1 MAGWD
6 AYLAV
11 EGVESE
17 SQKEGHEGE
26 IEVKAFQFGGSN
38 ISSVGQGSG
47 GGTGVVALS
56 EFIVQKLTD
65 ASSADLFQK
74 LCTGQHY
81 PTAKVT
87 LYKSGGDAGPLDY
100 LVYDFEEVYVTSI
113 NWSGAEGGDPVPH
126 ESISFA
132 FGKVVVTYKI
142 QGPDG
147 TAQGDKVG
155 SWDVRTRT
163 P

>member
-1 MAGWD
+1 
-6 AYLAV
+6 
-11 EGVESE
+11 
-17 SQKEGHEGE
+17 
-26 IEVKAFQFGGSN
+26 
-38 ISSVGQGSG
+38 
-47 GGTGVVALS
+47 
-56 EFIVQKLTD
+56 
-65 ASSADLFQK
+65 
-74 LCTGQHY
+74 
-81 PTAKVT
+81 VT